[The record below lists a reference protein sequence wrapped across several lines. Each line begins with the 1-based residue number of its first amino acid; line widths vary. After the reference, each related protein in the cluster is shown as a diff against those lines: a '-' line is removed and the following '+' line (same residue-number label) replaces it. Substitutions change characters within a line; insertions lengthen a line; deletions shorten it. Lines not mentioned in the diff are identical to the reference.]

1 MANILKSFEHRLGL
15 PSIDRVLDTIG
26 GKNGEKINTLLRR
39 LEKLSKDQESI
50 RLALTLLNKVDEM
63 NANGSLD
70 KLLELVKDLNAL
82 TKSKQTQKLLD
93 RLDTLDKLMDTFL
106 KEN

>member
-1 MANILKSFEHRLGL
+1 MANILKSFEQRLGL

-26 GKNGEKINTLLRR
+26 GERGEKINTLLKR

-70 KLLELVKDLNAL
+70 KLLELVKDLGAL
-82 TKSKQTQKLLD
+82 TKSKQAQKLLN
-93 RLDTLDKLMDTFL
+93 RLDTLDKLMDIL
-106 KEN
+106 PKED